1 MGWKFRVFWQRL
13 KFRLLKRRG
22 AKGEKIAAGLLSKNG
37 YRILDTQISLK
48 GSILVDEKPIN
59 FTTRVDYLVEKDGQE
74 YLVEVKTGASAS
86 PSNIPTRR
94 QLLEYTRLYHSDK
107 ILLIDASRKTIV
119 RIDFP

>member
-1 MGWKFRVFWQRL
+1 MKL
-13 KFRLLKRRG
+13 RG
-22 AKGEKIAAGLLSKNG
+22 AKGEKIAAGLLLKNG
-37 YRILDTQISLK
+37 YRILDTQVSLK

-59 FTTRVDYLVEKDGQE
+59 FSTRVDYLVEKDGQE

-94 QLLEYTRLYHSDK
+94 QLLEYTHLNHSNK
-107 ILLIDASRKTIV
+107 ILLIDASRKTII